1 MVPKRYQ
8 NGPKVTPKKGPKVP
22 VTIRIFF
29 SIFNRFFRRATA
41 RRPVVVVVRVG
52 VYRKVY
58 IRHRIDD
65 KTPAKR
71 YPPGVKGP
79 ACGCQQAKAKQ
90 QACYLFKLPCKR
102 KENRRDGNTPLAP
115 SLGLAHGEIR
125 GKHKKNSC
133 AKECQVRTPDKGDAA
148 AFHDVWGLWSTGNP
162 ICGGRRQFL
171 LSEMC
176 SGQRARKALVL
187 CLITGIIVRKPYL
200 NYSDAMITMITSA
213 TLPDVSSL
221 ELERIFFSIWGQKS
235 TFFFDFGVKN

>member
-1 MVPKRYQ
+1 MAKYAAS
-8 NGPKVTPKKGPKVP
+8 TKK
-22 VTIRIFF
+22 I
-29 SIFNRFFRRATA
+29 
-41 RRPVVVVVRVG
+41 
-52 VYRKVY
+52 
-58 IRHRIDD
+58 
-65 KTPAKR
+65 
-71 YPPGVKGP
+71 
-79 ACGCQQAKAKQ
+79 
-90 QACYLFKLPCKR
+90 
-102 KENRRDGNTPLAP
+102 
-115 SLGLAHGEIR
+115 
-125 GKHKKNSC
+125 SC

-221 ELERIFFSIWGQKS
+221 ELERIFFFDLGSKIDFFSILGSKIDFWCKKESIFSSFLFRKISIFFSIFGQKIDFRG
-235 TFFFDFGVKN
+235 FF